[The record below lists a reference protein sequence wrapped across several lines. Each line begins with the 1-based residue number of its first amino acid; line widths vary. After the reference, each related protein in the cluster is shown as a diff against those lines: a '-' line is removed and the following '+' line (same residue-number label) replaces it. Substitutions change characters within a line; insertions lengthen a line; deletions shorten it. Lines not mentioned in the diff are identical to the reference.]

1 MREPTRKGTGGLEV
15 AVVLPSSHLR
25 ILFSKQINYF

>member
-1 MREPTRKGTGGLEV
+1 MREPTRKGAASLQV
-15 AVVLPSSHLR
+15 AVVLPSSHPR